1 MEDAW
6 IKLHFKTFD
15 NMKSS
20 ELNKIMRLLNFPDR
34 FKKKGRLA
42 YYTLT
47 HKTGAIVLVGFYLD
61 NSIDPNSFFVNYFAQ
76 CLYVPFCTYNF
87 SLGDRIG
94 SYWQIDRMPDLQD
107 KINNF
112 DVFNELNTFE
122 DFLAIL
128 KKHPYYGSK
137 TGRDVYFAFT
147 NYILKDYGKSEY
159 FLDKIISLRK
169 RDHHNLFSY
178 EIENA
183 QFLKDCIEKC
193 NYDKGINQILLWQ
206 AQTINGLGLSL
217 SI

>member
-1 MEDAW
+1 
-6 IKLHFKTFD
+6 
-15 NMKSS
+15 MKSS

-183 QFLKDCIEKC
+183 QFLKDCIEKY

-217 SI
+217 SREETM